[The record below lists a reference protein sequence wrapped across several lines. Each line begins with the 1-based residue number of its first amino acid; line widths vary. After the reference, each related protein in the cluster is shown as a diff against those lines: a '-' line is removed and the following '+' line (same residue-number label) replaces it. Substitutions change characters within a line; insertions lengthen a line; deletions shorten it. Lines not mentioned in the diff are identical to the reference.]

1 MPIINIKTLKLEQ
14 TEKNLFAEKIYEVS
28 SRIIGIP
35 SIEIY
40 FNEYD
45 SYHIN
50 GQLFTSENPVV
61 TVEVQGPPLG
71 KEKTAEL
78 AIAVKATTAE
88 ILGKS
93 KTSIFA
99 YHYLGA
105 DTFAI
110 NGTLLSDM
118 KKLN

>member
-1 MPIINIKTLKLEQ
+1 MPIINIKTLKLTQ
-14 TEKNLFAEKIYEVS
+14 PEKNLFAEKIYEVS
-28 SRIIGIP
+28 SSIIGIP
-35 SIEIY
+35 AIEIY

-50 GQLFTSENPVV
+50 GQLFTSENPVI

-71 KEKTAEL
+71 KEKTSKL
-78 AIAVKATTAE
+78 AAAVKDVTAD
-88 ILGKS
+88 ILGES

-99 YHYLGA
+99 YHYLGE

-118 KKLN
+118 APPK